1 VVNVLSGAPYGYRY
15 VKKSDHAEAYYEVIE
30 AEAEIVRMIFENY
43 TAQGQ
48 SINAIVRL
56 LNERQ
61 VPTRSAKTRWE
72 RSTVWGI
79 LRNPAYQGKACFG
92 KTELRPRQRIT
103 RPLRQRNRMSSRNSA
118 NHERPRQDWI
128 EIPVPA
134 LVTETMFALA
144 QEQLEKNKHHS
155 PRRTIDPVLLGGILA
170 CQQCGYALYRVS
182 TYTSK
187 HKLNYY
193 RCIGSDGYRHL
204 KGPVCRNRPIR
215 QDYLDEFVWREI
227 IRLLDDPR

>member
-1 VVNVLSGAPYGYRY
+1 GVRILGRIRCWLSLSTSFHFPRRPTVELFSSQPKLNLTIPSSEGGSYRGALQSGAPYGYRY

-43 TAQGQ
+43 TSQGQ
-48 SINAIVRL
+48 SINAIARL

-61 VPTRSAKTRWE
+61 IPTRSAKTRWE

-134 LVTETMFALA
+134 LVNETIFALA
-144 QEQLEKNKHHS
+144 QE
-155 PRRTIDPVLLGGILA
+155 
-170 CQQCGYALYRVS
+170 
-182 TYTSK
+182 
-187 HKLNYY
+187 
-193 RCIGSDGYRHL
+193 
-204 KGPVCRNRPIR
+204 
-215 QDYLDEFVWREI
+215 
-227 IRLLDDPR
+227 